1 MSSLESFP
9 IFLFQPRQSSPQT
22 LERTALVRSEP
33 KSAEGIL
40 RHNHQQAYESRVGYT
55 EEITEE
61 AEETVSEDIEAAA
74 EDETGESAEDEASE
88 CRLQQIVGKAHP
100 AEDAEMLQ
108 RAANAAKRVP
118 RRNNSRCYHKQ
129 NKQIVDWGEPHIQ
142 SAKVGK
148 AQSRHRRADEN
159 DVPDVQV
166 TTFVVEKPL
175 SPKLHSKH
183 EKA

>member
-1 MSSLESFP
+1 M
-9 IFLFQPRQSSPQT
+9 
-22 LERTALVRSEP
+22 RSEP

-40 RHNHQQAYESRVGYT
+40 RHNHQQAYESRVGYANLVV
-55 EEITEE
+55 ERE
-61 AEETVSEDIEAAA
+61 S
-74 EDETGESAEDEASE
+74 ESAEDEASE

-118 RRNNSRCYHKQ
+118 CRNNSRCYHQQ
-129 NKQIVDWGEPHIQ
+129 NEQIVDWGEPHIQ

-148 AQSRHRRADEN
+148 AQSRHRHHRADQN
-159 DVPDVQV
+159 DVPYMQIA
-166 TTFVVEKPL
+166 TFVVEKPL
-175 SPKLHSKH
+175 PPQLHPEH